1 MSDEHWKEGTSHKL
15 FGFWLQTGFVNA
27 VASDGLVL
35 PSLQAALS
43 HIFHETRDN
52 VILLCNGIPVCFNYR
67 DDLPLIIPGILNCLD
82 ALQQHKDLDNYELHI
97 KTQSIDAVWLI
108 HLRKD
113 VISITMKWLR
123 VRGNYQAALNAF
135 DAIAYEKDI
144 FLNEWL
150 ILLKQCQ
157 QCLAD
162 TRIRLIDKGLEEQKL
177 LNKVESHIHS
187 FGRFYQHLNLERK
200 SVAI

>member
-15 FGFWLQTGFVNA
+15 FGFWLQTAFVNA
-27 VASDGLVL
+27 AASDGLAL
-35 PSLQAALS
+35 PSLQAALC
-43 HIFHETRDN
+43 HIFNETRDN
-52 VILLCNGIPVCFNYR
+52 VILLCNGIPVCLSYR
-67 DDLPLIIPGILNCLD
+67 DDLPLIVPGILYCLD

-108 HLRKD
+108 HLRND

-123 VRGNYQAALNAF
+123 TRGNYQAALNAF
-135 DAIAYEKDI
+135 DVITYEKYI

-162 TRIRLIDKGLEEQKL
+162 TGTRLIGKGLEEQKL
-177 LNKVESHIHS
+177 LNKVASHIHG
-187 FGRFYQHLNLERK
+187 FGRFYQHLNPERK